1 MTQQLTIEDVLKSKV
16 YVNEKGGVNF
26 HSPRQY
32 IEPFLE
38 KFKSI
43 NGIQYDVKVS
53 GSVVNKEED
62 DTVNVAYSRVGVKV
76 TFPDEYRPNKDHS
89 SVVGMV
95 YALDTVK
102 PVMKVYS
109 GEDADACL
117 NLCIFGAQYFHSVE
131 ILAGTAN
138 VYERAELYIEG
149 IQKQLAEFQKVYE
162 KLNDRQYK
170 GKEIDEIMG
179 HILRASYVNKFIG
192 TNPVLAAL
200 KDLENP
206 KSVYAIKE
214 DSTSAWNIYSAMTQ
228 YITDKVDIAEKPT
241 KTVMVSNL
249 FHNSF

>member
-1 MTQQLTIEDVLKSKV
+1 MNQMLTIDEVLKSKV
-16 YVNEKGGVNF
+16 YVSEKRGVNF

-38 KFKSI
+38 KFKNI
-43 NGIQYDVKVS
+43 NGVQYETKVS
-53 GSVVNKEED
+53 GSVINKEED
-62 DTVNVAYSRVGVKV
+62 DTINAAYSRIGVKV
-76 TFPDEYRPNKDHS
+76 TLPENYRINEHN
-89 SVVGMV
+89 SVIGMV
-95 YALDTVK
+95 YALDTIK
-102 PVMKVYS
+102 PIMKVYS

-131 ILAGTAN
+131 ILARTAN
-138 VYERAELYIEG
+138 IYERAGMYIEG
-149 IQKQLAEFQKVYE
+149 VEKQLADFQKIYE
-162 KLNDRQYK
+162 QLNDRQYR

-179 HILRASYVNKFIG
+179 RLLRSCYNNKLIG

-214 DSTSAWNIYSAMTQ
+214 NNTSAWNIYSAMTQ

-249 FHNSF
+249 FHSTF